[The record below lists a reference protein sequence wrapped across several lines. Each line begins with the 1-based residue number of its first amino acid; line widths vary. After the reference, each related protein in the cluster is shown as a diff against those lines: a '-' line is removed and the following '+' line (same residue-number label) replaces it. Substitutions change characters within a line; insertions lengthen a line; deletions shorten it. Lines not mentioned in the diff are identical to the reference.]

1 MGVEPGANPPVPRAM
16 CPAPSQLHHA
26 ASSVV
31 APLEPYKAPWM
42 LSAQTTQWAPSRD
55 YSFLNEAA
63 RRRVQ
68 STRCRRRRRR
78 YTVLQQELHSL
89 KGRGHR
95 QSWHANQQRLGN
107 HLMGTKR
114 PAWWGAGGVIK
125 DPSLLKIQLR
135 DTWYSF
141 STMNTTSLLYARLWL
156 QHLHP
161 FTINLELPV
170 QHPRCVFRYW

>member
-1 MGVEPGANPPVPRAM
+1 MGVELGANPPVPRAM

-31 APLEPYKAPWM
+31 GPLEPYKAPWM

-63 RRRVQ
+63 RRRIQ
-68 STRCRRRRRR
+68 SERYRRRRRR

-107 HLMGTKR
+107 HPMRTTRPPWRGLGDLERIHHFWKSSLETLGT
-114 PAWWGAGGVIK
+114 
-125 DPSLLKIQLR
+125 PSAQWALLHC
-135 DTWYSF
+135 Y
-141 STMNTTSLLYARLWL
+141 LLDCDGNIC
-156 QHLHP
+156 
-161 FTINLELPV
+161 INL
-170 QHPRCVFRYW
+170 R